1 MDNQCEAKPIEYQ
14 FQILTLILGEHES
27 HKCVHIARDNGI
39 CGGILTLGRG
49 TVHSGILNLL
59 GIKSQKREIVS
70 FLLEKDKAKELLDRF
85 TEELQ
90 LHKHGHGI
98 AYLTSVLVAGNETD
112 RGQIFSNKGQYMEE
126 EGMYS
131 KLTVIVERGMAE
143 DVMDAARKAGV
154 GGGTIMHGRGVGAEY
169 TMKLFGM
176 EIEPEKELVMILMPN
191 SLVNKVMD
199 VIYDELH
206 IGEPGKGIMFVESVA
221 EVRGLFEQEK
231 SEKENQ

>member
-1 MDNQCEAKPIEYQ
+1 MDNQNDAKPNEYQ
-14 FQILTLILGEHES
+14 FQILTLILGEQEC
-27 HKCVHIARDNGI
+27 HKCVHIAREIGI

-49 TVHSGILNLL
+49 TVHSGVLNLL
-59 GIKSQKREIVS
+59 GIKSQKREILS
-70 FLLEKDKAKELLDRF
+70 FLLDKDKARELLDRF
-85 TEELQ
+85 SEELQ

-98 AYLTSVLVAGNETD
+98 AYLTSVLVASNEAG

-126 EGMYS
+126 ECMYS

-143 DVMDAARKAGV
+143 DVMGAARKAGV

-191 SLVNKVMD
+191 TLVKKVMD
-199 VIYDELH
+199 AIYDELH
-206 IGEPGKGIMFVESVA
+206 IGEPGKGIMFVEPVA
-221 EVRGLFEQEK
+221 EVRGLFEQEQ
-231 SEKENQ
+231 N